1 MIKSLIGITL
11 FSVIAC
17 GVWAQQQDQSAPQG
31 DEKSSAGLLGK
42 NYVDVGLFTERF
54 RNTDSKSGYGTALDL
69 NLPAF
74 DNLDI
79 GLNYAFERVASKP
92 QLTDNTLGTS
102 FTGYF
107 SAGSVKPFVD
117 LDLGYAWQR
126 SKLSGV
132 STRNDR
138 GIYGAGAGLELPVS
152 ASTAFI
158 GRAAYDNSFRRGS
171 QHAWVYTASVDH
183 NITDG
188 IATQINVSFQA
199 KNSTVYDV
207 GVVFF
212 F

>member
-1 MIKSLIGITL
+1 MPGR
-11 FSVIAC
+11 
-17 GVWAQQQDQSAPQG
+17 DR
-31 DEKSSAGLLGK
+31 SSA
-42 NYVDVGLFTERF
+42 
-54 RNTDSKSGYGTALDL
+54 
-69 NLPAF
+69 
-74 DNLDI
+74 
-79 GLNYAFERVASKP
+79 ASP
-92 QLTDNTLGTS
+92 L
-102 FTGYF
+102 
-107 SAGSVKPFVD
+107 
-117 LDLGYAWQR
+117 
-126 SKLSGV
+126 

-152 ASTAFI
+152 ASTAFT